1 MRPRI
6 ATALAAALLAGAAA
20 AHEEKPYDA
29 REQWWW
35 DDAWWEEGRIEP
47 PANHRVRVR
56 WASYMNGDVEVPAM
70 IARPDDGRRYPA
82 VLFQHGRRGLDDLV
96 QLQVRRIAARG
107 FVVVAPDVFTARFIP
122 KFPIEHDYA
131 VEGDVDKGLDF
142 LLGLPDVSTRKACLA
157 SHTRGGYMTLKVA
170 VKFKRQ
176 EKDVACYVS
185 WYPHMQDP
193 NAPEPMQVYRFA
205 PEAER
210 LTIPVLVFVGEHE
223 QYQRRRPIEM
233 ATCAPSPTT
242 WRARTPSCAPPASCA
257 GTWRRGRSE
266 PGREP
271 AMSLWEAIGARIAEA
286 TGRPFRP
293 ESAEHV
299 GGGCI
304 NSAVRLRGDGGDW
317 FVKLNDAGRPRH
329 VRGRGRGAGRDRPHR
344 HRARARARLLGR
356 GRGAGLPGASA
367 SSSASP
373 SAAATAAAS
382 RRRARACSR
391 RCRRCSPATARRP
404 RCSTATSG
412 AATGRPCRTA
422 SPSSTTRPS
431 TTATARP
438 TSP

>member
-1 MRPRI
+1 MIPRI
-6 ATALAAALLAGAAA
+6 ATALATALLTGAAA

-35 DDAWWEEGRIEP
+35 DEAWWEAGRIEP
-47 PANHRVRVR
+47 PTNHAVRVR
-56 WASYMNGDVEVPAM
+56 WASVMNGDVEVPVM
-70 IARPDDGRRYPA
+70 IARPDDGRRHPA

-142 LLGLPDVSTRKACLA
+142 LLALPDVSTRKACLA

-170 VKFKRQ
+170 VKFRRQ

-233 ATCAPSPTT
+233 AIATLQRKGRDATLIVYP
-242 WRARTPSCAPPASCA
+242 
-257 GTWRRGRSE
+257 GVGRGFD
-266 PGREP
+266 
-271 AMSLWEAIGARIAEA
+271 
-286 TGRPFRP
+286 FRP
-293 ESAEHV
+293 PNVRTFADDLAAKD
-299 GGGCI
+299 
-304 NSAVRLRGDGGDW
+304 AVVRAAR
-317 FVKLNDAGRPRH
+317 FMRRH
-329 VRGRGRGAGRDRPHR
+329 LEAWKK
-344 HRARARARLLGR
+344 
-356 GRGAGLPGASA
+356 
-367 SSSASP
+367 
-373 SAAATAAAS
+373 
-382 RRRARACSR
+382 
-391 RCRRCSPATARRP
+391 
-404 RCSTATSG
+404 
-412 AATGRPCRTA
+412 
-422 SPSSTTRPS
+422 
-431 TTATARP
+431 
-438 TSP
+438 

>member
-1 MRPRI
+1 MIPRI
-6 ATALAAALLAGAAA
+6 ATALATALLAGAAA

-35 DDAWWEEGRIEP
+35 DEAWWEAGRIEP
-47 PANHRVRVR
+47 PTNHAVRVR
-56 WASYMNGDVEVPAM
+56 WASVMNGDVEVPVM

-142 LLGLPDVSTRKACLA
+142 LLALPDVSTRKACLA

-170 VKFKRQ
+170 VKFRRQ

-233 ATCAPSPTT
+233 AIATLQRKGRDATLIVYP
-242 WRARTPSCAPPASCA
+242 
-257 GTWRRGRSE
+257 GVGRGFD
-266 PGREP
+266 
-271 AMSLWEAIGARIAEA
+271 
-286 TGRPFRP
+286 FRP
-293 ESAEHV
+293 PNVRTFADDLAAKD
-299 GGGCI
+299 
-304 NSAVRLRGDGGDW
+304 AVVRAAR
-317 FVKLNDAGRPRH
+317 FMRRH
-329 VRGRGRGAGRDRPHR
+329 LEAWKK
-344 HRARARARLLGR
+344 
-356 GRGAGLPGASA
+356 
-367 SSSASP
+367 
-373 SAAATAAAS
+373 
-382 RRRARACSR
+382 
-391 RCRRCSPATARRP
+391 
-404 RCSTATSG
+404 
-412 AATGRPCRTA
+412 
-422 SPSSTTRPS
+422 
-431 TTATARP
+431 
-438 TSP
+438 